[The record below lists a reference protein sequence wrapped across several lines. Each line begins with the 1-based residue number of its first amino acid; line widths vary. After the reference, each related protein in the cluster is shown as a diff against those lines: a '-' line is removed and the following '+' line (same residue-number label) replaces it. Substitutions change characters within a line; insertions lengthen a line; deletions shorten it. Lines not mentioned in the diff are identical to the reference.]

1 MTTLGFSIG
10 SNTIKYLKKVFT
22 SKLFLDLQ
30 RSAIDQDSLSDV
42 IRTSIVHIIEN
53 PPTKKQLQHYQA
65 HTLTVESF
73 DLFLKNISG
82 NGGSRK

>member
-1 MTTLGFSIG
+1 MTVLGFSI
-10 SNTIKYLKKVFT
+10 SENTTQYLKKVFS

-30 RSAIDQDSLSDV
+30 RSAIDQDSISDV
-42 IRTSIVHIIEN
+42 LRTSIVHTIDN
-53 PPTKKQLQHYQA
+53 PPTKKQLQEYQA